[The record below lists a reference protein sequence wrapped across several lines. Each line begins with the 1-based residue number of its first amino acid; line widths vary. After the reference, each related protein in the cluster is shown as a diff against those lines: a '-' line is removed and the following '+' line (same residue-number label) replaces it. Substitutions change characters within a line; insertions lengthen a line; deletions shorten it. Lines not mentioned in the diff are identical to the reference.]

1 MKKCKQWMLAAILF
15 CGSMGFYSCTDA
27 NDNPVGPVNPSVDPV
42 TQESYINDQLM
53 DRSVKPGDSFYDFAL
68 GTWLKN
74 HDGDDQGL
82 TNNVGA
88 LQNAILQEQ
97 FFNSSDP
104 VVQHLVAYADKK
116 ADMTELLSIL
126 VDLFMNEDGSEAEP
140 TRQEFLTT
148 LAKLV
153 DLGYTP
159 MVKCALNTNQG
170 RFVRVLTAGDPDKN
184 LQNKM
189 ELDEDLAVEYIKGI
203 LANLQKAAS
212 DIDEM
217 DGDDDDEDDEED
229 LDAIAQEI
237 IKIEKVVA
245 NAQNKMYSDD
255 LRLRQ
260 LATPKRAL
268 KPSQLPARSRGTDG
282 ITEADVYQA
291 LGITDDNS
299 LVDEM
304 VQPVIDLILTED
316 VKTLNSYLNYHVI
329 ASYIDLVADN
339 SEDFGD
345 FGDLEDL
352 GDLGDFGGFGDYQYP
367 SDDNVRESLYETLQ
381 KKAPELLSRVDY
393 AVLAEDIDIEGC
405 RTLMEQ
411 MRTLMDQRISAL
423 DWMSEAT
430 KSAARQK
437 LAAMKFN
444 IGLPNAQPGEQLR
457 LTGETLLED
466 VQQLRQQRQQALM
479 NLVGKPIADLGW
491 DMMLQYISLGTVNA
505 MYAINLNQL
514 FILPAFLGNSLFPK
528 DNEVMRYAVTH
539 VFGHEMCH
547 GFDANGA
554 NYDENGTVRDWWAPA
569 DLNKFLS
576 LQQQMVELY
585 NQLWQCDGV
594 HANGLFTLE
603 ENMADLG
610 GVRLAFELYR
620 QKLVADGLN
629 IEEMN
634 HQLRE
639 FFLHFALIWQEDPSQ
654 DDLMEALTDDEH
666 STGRNRIIGIT
677 RLMDEWYELFNVT
690 DGQWYLNPSDRV
702 KIW

>member
-1 MKKCKQWMLAAILF
+1 MKQTMKQWMLAAILF
-15 CGSMGFYSCTDA
+15 CGSMGFYSCTDV
-27 NDNPVGPVNPSVDPV
+27 NDNPVSPEKPSVDPV
-42 TQESYINDQLM
+42 TQESYINNQLM
-53 DRSVKPGDSFYDFAL
+53 DRLVKPGDSFYDFAL
-68 GTWLKN
+68 GSWLKN

-82 TNNVGA
+82 TANLN
-88 LQNAILQEQ
+88 ILQSEILKEE

-170 RFVRVLTAGDPDKN
+170 HFVRVLTAGDPDKN

-189 ELDEDLAVEYIKGI
+189 ELDEDVAVNYIKGI
-203 LANLQKAAS
+203 LANLQKTAS
-212 DIDEM
+212 DDDET

-237 IKIEKVVA
+237 IKIEQVVA
-245 NAQNKMYSDD
+245 AAQNKMYSDD

-260 LATPKRAL
+260 IATLKRAL
-268 KPSQLPARSRGTDG
+268 KPSQLPARSRGKDG

-304 VQPVIDLILTED
+304 VQPVIDLILNED
-316 VKTLNSYLNYHVI
+316 VKTLNSYLNYHVM

-339 SEDFGD
+339 SEVPDDFGD
-345 FGDLEDL
+345 F
-352 GDLGDFGGFGDYQYP
+352 GDFGGFGDYEYP

-393 AVLAEDIDIEGC
+393 LALAEGIDIEGC

-491 DMMLQYISLGTVNA
+491 DMMLQHIPLGTVNA

-569 DLNKFLS
+569 DLTKFLS

-594 HANGLFTLE
+594 HANGQFTLE

-639 FFLHFALIWQEDPSQ
+639 FFLHYALLWQEDPSQ